1 MKPFGSTVTCTYKH
15 IWFQG
20 KLVNEYLCLCATR
33 PVVFSSVSIG
43 EIETLKLHCLV
54 FLSLR
59 GSFDKCRLE
68 TSVTEGGRFYR
79 CQPTVFFIL
88 DFYFIYFFK
97 GQIGKWKRKFMCR
110 ITL

>member
-59 GSFDKCRLE
+59 GSFDKCMLE
-68 TSVTEGGRFYR
+68 TSVTEGGFTGVNQLY
-79 CQPTVFFIL
+79 FFNHRL
-88 DFYFIYFFK
+88 LLFFFFK
-97 GQIGKWKRKFMCR
+97 GQIGKRKRKFMCR
-110 ITL
+110 ITF

>member
-1 MKPFGSTVTCTYKH
+1 M
-15 IWFQG
+15 
-20 KLVNEYLCLCATR
+20 
-33 PVVFSSVSIG
+33 FSSVSIG

-68 TSVTEGGRFYR
+68 TSVTEGGRLYR

-88 DFYFIYFFK
+88 DFYFLFFLK
-97 GQIGKWKRKFMCR
+97 AKLENGKENSCVG
-110 ITL
+110 